1 MGELA
6 GIANVTKR
14 TIDHYTNLGLLKVER
29 STSNYRYYD
38 HSSIE
43 RLNFIEQRKRDGL
56 SLDEIKKEVLLKYAE
71 SIDVLDLRLKIKD
84 LEKEVSTILENLDKN
99 DGKNLEYLKKN
110 VSHESLSLIQTLLVL
125 LS

>member
-1 MGELA
+1 
-6 GIANVTKR
+6 
-14 TIDHYTNLGLLKVER
+14 VER